1 MYIQRALED
10 RIHTASEQFPVIMVT
25 GPRQVGKTTLLKHLC
40 GGKRRYVTL
49 DDLTFRAL
57 ANEDPVLFLQRY
69 PPPVMIDEIQYA
81 PGLLPYIKMAVDDSG
96 LHGSFWLTGSQ
107 HFHMMKGISESLAGR
122 VAIVNLLGLSRR
134 EIARRDIHIDPF
146 LPLPS
151 LVKARMKEAV
161 PATLETVYRQIW
173 MGSFPVLQTGAV
185 KERELFYRSYLQTYI
200 MRDVHDL
207 TRVGDEERFVRFVRA
222 CAARTGQ
229 MLNLAELARDVDISA
244 PTAKAWLSILAATF
258 QIALLRPYR
267 TNITSRLVKTPKLY
281 FLDTG
286 FCSYLTEWTSPETL
300 AAGAMSGA
308 IFETYVFSEA
318 LKSWW
323 HRMQSPNLYYYRDKD
338 SREIDL
344 VFEQDRTLY
353 PVEIKRSA
361 TVQRQW
367 ASLFSMLDRMPSP
380 VGYGGVLCLC
390 KEEVPLSE
398 KASALPLSCL

>member
-1 MYIQRALED
+1 MYIQRAIED
-10 RIHTASEQFPVIMVT
+10 RIRTASEQFPVILVT

-40 GGKRRYVTL
+40 GGKRRYVTF
-49 DDLTFRAL
+49 DDLTLRAL

-69 PPPVMIDEIQYA
+69 PPPVLIDEIQYA

-96 LHGSFWLTGSQ
+96 LQGSFWLTGSQ

-134 EIARRDIHIDPF
+134 EITGRDIHIDPF
-146 LPLPS
+146 LPSSS
-151 LVKARMKEAV
+151 LLKIRMKDAV
-161 PATLETVYRQIW
+161 PETIETVYRKIW
-173 MGSFPVLQTGAV
+173 LGAFPALHTGVV
-185 KERELFYRSYLQTYI
+185 KEREVFYRSYLQTYI

-229 MLNLAELARDVDISA
+229 MLNVAELARDVDISA
-244 PTAKAWLSILAATF
+244 PTAKAWLSILTATF
-258 QIALLRPYR
+258 QIALLQPYH
-267 TNITSRLVKTPKLY
+267 TNITRRLVKTPKLY

-300 AAGAMSGA
+300 AAGAMGGA
-308 IFETYVFSEA
+308 IFETYVFSEL

-323 HRMQSPNLYYYRDKD
+323 HRMRSPNLYYYRDKD
-338 SREIDL
+338 CREIDL
-344 VFEQDRTLY
+344 IFEQDQTLY
-353 PVEIKRSA
+353 PVEIKRNA

-367 ASLFSMLDRMPSP
+367 ARLFSMLDRMPRQ
-380 VGYGGVLCLC
+380 VDYGGVICLC
-390 KEEVPLSE
+390 KEEVPLSD
-398 KASALPLSCL
+398 KISALPLSCL